1 MNFVLATLCGI
12 IVTTM
17 NVFNGQL
24 SDYTGVY
31 LSTVIIHLVGL
42 VTFLIIMKIKNKK
55 VCFKKQIPLY
65 MYCGGCIGVL
75 TVIFN
80 VFAIGKIGASLMTAL
95 GLLGQ
100 MMTSLLL
107 ENKGWLATSIRK
119 LNTGVTIVLSRSV
132 NGLLSKKMGAYQG
145 TFYNYFTGFMTSLI
159 LMLVLMIVGV
169 QHINISL
176 DKTNLMMYLGGI
188 IGVFNILILNI
199 IVPRISPVILTLLS
213 FIGQLVSG
221 MVIDAFVYQM
231 FSVSK
236 ILGCLIV
243 IIGLVIY
250 QLSEEKA

>member
-1 MNFVLATLCGI
+1 MISI
-12 IVTTM
+12 I
-17 NVFNGQL
+17 FSIL
-24 SDYTGVY
+24 S
-31 LSTVIIHLVGL
+31 
-42 VTFLIIMKIKNKK
+42 
-55 VCFKKQIPLY
+55 
-65 MYCGGCIGVL
+65 
-75 TVIFN
+75 
-80 VFAIGKIGASLMTAL
+80 
-95 GLLGQ
+95 
-100 MMTSLLL
+100 
-107 ENKGWLATSIRK
+107 
-119 LNTGVTIVLSRSV
+119 GVTIVLSRSV

-188 IGVFNILILNI
+188 IGVFNILIL

-221 MVIDAFVYQM
+221 MMIDAFVYNM
-231 FSVSK
+231 FSISK

-243 IIGLVIY
+243 IAGLVIY

>member
-1 MNFVLATLCGI
+1 MGTLITALVLLVIVIWVLASCI
-12 IVTTM
+12 KIVPQAQAY
-17 NVFNGQL
+17 VVERL
-24 SDYTGVY
+24 
-31 LSTVIIHLVGL
+31 
-42 VTFLIIMKIKNKK
+42 
-55 VCFKKQIPLY
+55 
-65 MYCGGCIGVL
+65 
-75 TVIFN
+75 
-80 VFAIGKIGASLMTAL
+80 
-95 GLLGQ
+95 
-100 MMTSLLL
+100 
-107 ENKGWLATSIRK
+107 
-119 LNTGVTIVLSRSV
+119 
-132 NGLLSKKMGAYQG
+132 GAYQG

-159 LMLVLMIVGV
+159 LMLVLMVVGV
-169 QHINISL
+169 QSINISL

-243 IIGLVIY
+243 IVGLVIY

>member
-1 MNFVLATLCGI
+1 MISI
-12 IVTTM
+12 I
-17 NVFNGQL
+17 FSIL
-24 SDYTGVY
+24 S
-31 LSTVIIHLVGL
+31 
-42 VTFLIIMKIKNKK
+42 
-55 VCFKKQIPLY
+55 
-65 MYCGGCIGVL
+65 
-75 TVIFN
+75 
-80 VFAIGKIGASLMTAL
+80 
-95 GLLGQ
+95 
-100 MMTSLLL
+100 
-107 ENKGWLATSIRK
+107 
-119 LNTGVTIVLSRSV
+119 GVTIVLSRSV

-145 TFYNYFTGFMTSLI
+145 TFYNYFTGFMIS
-159 LMLVLMIVGV
+159 MIVGV
-169 QHINISL
+169 QSINISL

-213 FIGQLVSG
+213 FIGQLISG

>member
-1 MNFVLATLCGI
+1 MISI
-12 IVTTM
+12 I
-17 NVFNGQL
+17 FSIL
-24 SDYTGVY
+24 S
-31 LSTVIIHLVGL
+31 
-42 VTFLIIMKIKNKK
+42 
-55 VCFKKQIPLY
+55 
-65 MYCGGCIGVL
+65 
-75 TVIFN
+75 
-80 VFAIGKIGASLMTAL
+80 
-95 GLLGQ
+95 
-100 MMTSLLL
+100 
-107 ENKGWLATSIRK
+107 
-119 LNTGVTIVLSRSV
+119 GVTIVLSRSV
-132 NGLLSKKMGAYQG
+132 NGMLSKKMGAYQG

-221 MVIDAFVYQM
+221 MVIDAFVYNM
-231 FSVSK
+231 FSISK

-243 IIGLVIY
+243 IVGLVIY

>member
-1 MNFVLATLCGI
+1 MKRVLIKEHFIITL
-12 IVTTM
+12 
-17 NVFNGQL
+17 
-24 SDYTGVY
+24 S
-31 LSTVIIHLVGL
+31 
-42 VTFLIIMKIKNKK
+42 
-55 VCFKKQIPLY
+55 
-65 MYCGGCIGVL
+65 
-75 TVIFN
+75 
-80 VFAIGKIGASLMTAL
+80 
-95 GLLGQ
+95 
-100 MMTSLLL
+100 
-107 ENKGWLATSIRK
+107 
-119 LNTGVTIVLSRSV
+119 
-132 NGLLSKKMGAYQG
+132 
-145 TFYNYFTGFMTSLI
+145 GFMTSLI

-169 QHINISL
+169 QSINISL
-176 DKTNLMMYLGGI
+176 DKTNLMMYLGEC

>member
-1 MNFVLATLCGI
+1 MISI
-12 IVTTM
+12 I
-17 NVFNGQL
+17 FSIL
-24 SDYTGVY
+24 S
-31 LSTVIIHLVGL
+31 
-42 VTFLIIMKIKNKK
+42 
-55 VCFKKQIPLY
+55 
-65 MYCGGCIGVL
+65 
-75 TVIFN
+75 
-80 VFAIGKIGASLMTAL
+80 
-95 GLLGQ
+95 
-100 MMTSLLL
+100 
-107 ENKGWLATSIRK
+107 
-119 LNTGVTIVLSRSV
+119 GVTIVLSRSV
-132 NGLLSKKMGAYQG
+132 NGMLSKKMGAYQG

-221 MVIDAFVYQM
+221 IDAFVYNM
-231 FSVSK
+231 FSISK

-243 IIGLVIY
+243 IAGLVIY